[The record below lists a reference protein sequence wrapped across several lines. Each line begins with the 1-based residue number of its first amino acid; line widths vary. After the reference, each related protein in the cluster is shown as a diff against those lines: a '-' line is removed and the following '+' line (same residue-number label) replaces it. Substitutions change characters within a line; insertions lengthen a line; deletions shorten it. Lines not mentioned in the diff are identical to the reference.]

1 MNTSA
6 ASCWVTDL
14 ISWPS
19 WAREVKWSQIL
30 CSALCLPNYEGPPSK
45 SSDNLDGLANP
56 QEKNIYFPSSQKHHL
71 CDILPTH
78 LWPSIQQNPTL
89 NPLFLLPLFFKTRLP
104 AMANHP
110 ALAAFSA
117 FIFSARRRI
126 ERWSWRLLLFTKFL
140 VSLLKNDLQMEGVM
154 GEKNIFGKDFC
165 WNSQKLVQV
174 EAIWIIVDNPISSC
188 HKRFISLGM
197 GHVPFE
203 SVFLCP
209 NRMKVFFWLVVE
221 PTPLE
226 NYARQNGFISS
237 PNFRGE
243 NKKYVSCHHL
253 ALWNNPHITV

>member
-89 NPLFLLPLFFKTRLP
+89 NPLFLLPLFLKHDFQP
-104 AMANHP
+104 W
-110 ALAAFSA
+110 
-117 FIFSARRRI
+117 RI
-126 ERWSWRLLLFTKFL
+126 IRPWRLSRLSS
-140 VSLLKNDLQMEGVM
+140 SL
-154 GEKNIFGKDFC
+154 
-165 WNSQKLVQV
+165 
-174 EAIWIIVDNPISSC
+174 
-188 HKRFISLGM
+188 
-197 GHVPFE
+197 
-203 SVFLCP
+203 
-209 NRMKVFFWLVVE
+209 LVVE
-221 PTPLE
+221 SRGDLE
-226 NYARQNGFISS
+226 GCCCSQNSWWVCWKTTCRW
-237 PNFRGE
+237 RGWWE
-243 NKKYVSCHHL
+243 KRTSLGKIFAEIPKNWSRLKQFG
-253 ALWNNPHITV
+253 